1 MANSPSQTRG
11 AICSLDEFLQVSFDY
26 LIVGGGTAGLTLAA
40 RLSEDPSVTVGVIEA
55 GKDQTKNEFVRTPAM
70 FPQMLGIPEYDWML
84 ETVPQKWNG
93 NKVHAMTRGKML
105 GGSSATNGMMYVR
118 GHKQDFDDW
127 SAFGKGWSWSSVAPY
142 FRKHESLEDNRSGEP
157 GDFSFLNFG
166 EKSHGESG
174 PVSTSFNNWRN
185 PLERYFIEAAKT
197 ASGMQNSPADPWGGD
212 HLGFFSSLLTVDRSK
227 DKGTRSYAASAY
239 LLPNASRPNLKVLT
253 EALALN
259 VILEGNSAQGVRI
272 SHTGR
277 EYDVRA
283 TREVILSCGTYKS
296 PQLLELSGIGNP
308 SILESAGIKCA
319 VPLPG
324 VGESLQDHVLSA
336 TTYEL
341 KEGTVS
347 FDSLRKPEVLQQHLD
362 LYAKERRGILA
373 AGTGCMGF
381 LPYSSLV
388 SPQEVTT
395 TCDKVQQIPNTTS
408 FQQRQLEQVA
418 SQLRSP
424 SSGNIQYIL
433 FQGTMNVDE
442 VIQDQ
447 GKFAK
452 PGTPSDPDGF
462 TLVTCLQYPASRGTV
477 HITSSDPT
485 KNPAV
490 DPAYLS
496 NSADVDVL
504 AAAMGMCE
512 KIVNSAPL
520 KDKIQR
526 RMHPA
531 PSVQLGD
538 REQAKAAVR
547 DFCMTEYHPCG
558 TCAIGQVV
566 DERLRVNGV
575 KGLRVCDASVFPGNV
590 SGNILSSVYAVA
602 ERAADMIK
610 EDGSKAKALL

>member
-1 MANSPSQTRG
+1 MANSESQTRG
-11 AICSLDEFLQVSFDY
+11 AICSLDEFLQVSYDY

-40 RLSEDPSVTVGVIEA
+40 RLSEDPSVNVGVIEA
-55 GKDQTKNEFVRTPAM
+55 GKDQTRNEFVRTPAM
-70 FPQMLGIPEYDWML
+70 FPQILGVPEYDWML
-84 ETVPQKWNG
+84 ETVPQKGNG

-118 GHKQDFDDW
+118 GSKQDYDDW
-127 SAFGKGWSWSSVAPY
+127 SAFGKGWSWSSVAPF
-142 FRKHESLEDNRSGEP
+142 FRKHESIEDNRAGEP
-157 GDFSFLNFG
+157 GDFAFLNFG
-166 EKSHGESG
+166 TTSHGQSG
-174 PVSTSFNNWRN
+174 PVSTSFNDWRN
-185 PLERYFIEAAKT
+185 PLERYFIEAAK
-197 ASGMQNSPADPWGGD
+197 AACGMSNSPTDPWGGD

-239 LLPNASRPNLKVLT
+239 LLPNISRPNLKVLT

-259 VILEGNSAQGVRI
+259 VILEGNSAQGVRL

-283 TREVILSCGTYKS
+283 TGEVILCCGTYKS

-308 SILESAGIKCA
+308 SILRSAGVQCV

-336 TTYEL
+336 TVYEL
-341 KEGTVS
+341 KEGTTS
-347 FDSLRKPEVLQQHLD
+347 FDSLRKPEILQQHLD
-362 LYAKERRGILA
+362 LYSKENRGILA
-373 AGTGCMGF
+373 AGTSCMGF
-381 LPYSSLV
+381 LPYSSLA
-388 SPQEVTT
+388 SPQDLAT
-395 TCDKVQQIPNTTS
+395 TCEKVQRTTKTTP
-408 FQQRQLEQVA
+408 FQQRQLQQVA
-418 SQLRSP
+418 THLQSP
-424 SSGNIQYIL
+424 SSANIQFIM
-433 FQGTMNVDE
+433 FQGTMNIEE
-442 VIQDQ
+442 VVQDQ

-452 PGTPSDPDGF
+452 PGSPTDPDGF
-462 TLVTCLQYPASRGTV
+462 TIVTCLQYPASRGTV
-477 HITSSDPT
+477 HITNSDPT

-490 DPAYLS
+490 DPAYLT
-496 NSADVDVL
+496 NEADVDVL
-504 AAAMGMCE
+504 AAGMGFCD
-512 KIVNSAPL
+512 KIVNSSPL

-526 RMHPA
+526 RAHPA

-575 KGLRVCDASVFPGNV
+575 KGLRVVDASVFPGNV

-602 ERAADMIK
+602 ERAADLIK
-610 EDGSKAKALL
+610 EDGIRIKASL